1 MPVLPIL
8 LHAGHFPI
16 YSYGVFTAAG
26 FLLAILWPAYMAGK
40 EGISATKMEG
50 LGLVIVLTAGLGSK
64 LLTALDY
71 PGFYSGGW
79 NHFLFD
85 QVLGRG
91 GVFYGGFLFAVA
103 GSAIYCGV
111 AGLPGWQTVDC
122 VAPGLALAQGL
133 GRVGCFLAGCCWGTP
148 TELRVGVTFTSDL
161 AHSITGVPLH
171 LRLHP
176 TQLYESAL
184 VLLSIPFLMWLRK
197 GKTFQGEVMLAY
209 VLYYAV
215 ARFVLEFFR
224 GDPRGYYF
232 NLFSTSQLISL
243 LIVPLVTIFMVRL
256 RKQAATA
263 RQGDRKTPPVLI
275 LAKARAKAI

>member
-1 MPVLPIL
+1 VLPIL
-8 LHAGHFPI
+8 LHVGHFPI
-16 YSYGVFTAAG
+16 YSYGVLTAVG
-26 FLLAILWPAYMAGK
+26 FLLAILWPICLAGK
-40 EGISATKMEG
+40 EGVPAAKMEG
-50 LGLVIVLTAGLGSK
+50 LGLVIVLTAGIGSK

-71 PGFYSGGW
+71 PGFYSGDW
-79 NHFLFD
+79 NRFFFE

-103 GSAIYCGV
+103 GSALYCRL
-111 AGLPGWQTVDC
+111 ANLPGWQVADC

-148 TELRVGVTFTSDL
+148 TQLRLGVTFTSDL
-161 AHSITGVPLH
+161 AHSIAGVPLH

-197 GKTFQGEVMLAY
+197 RKSFQGEAILAY

-215 ARFVLEFFR
+215 ARFFLEFFR

-232 NLFSTSQLISL
+232 NDLLSTSQLISL
-243 LIVPLVTIFMVRL
+243 LIIPAVTIFMVGL
-256 RKQAATA
+256 RKQATIS
-263 RQGDRKTPPVLI
+263 RQGDRKTPPVLVRT
-275 LAKARAKAI
+275 KARAKAI

>member
-26 FLLAILWPAYMAGK
+26 FLLAILWPAYLAGK

>member
-1 MPVLPIL
+1 VLPIL
-8 LHAGHFPI
+8 PLGGHFPI
-16 YSYGVFTAAG
+16 YSYGVFTTVG
-26 FLLAILWPAYMAGK
+26 FLLAILWPAYLAGK
-40 EGISATKMEG
+40 EGISAAKMEG
-50 LGLVIVLTAGLGSK
+50 LGLVIVFTAGLGSK

-103 GSAIYCGV
+103 GSAIYCRV
-111 AGLPGWQTVDC
+111 VGLPGWQTADC

-148 TELRVGVTFTSDL
+148 TQFRLGVTFTSDL
-161 AHSITGVPLH
+161 AHSITGVRLH
-171 LRLHP
+171 VRLHP

-197 GKTFQGEVMLAY
+197 GKSFQGEVILAY

-215 ARFVLEFFR
+215 ARFFLEFFR

-232 NLFSTSQLISL
+232 NDLLSTSQLISL
-243 LIVPLVTIFMVRL
+243 LIVPPVTIFMVRM
-256 RKQAATA
+256 RKQAAIA
-263 RQGDRKTPPVLI
+263 RQGDRKTPPVLV
-275 LAKARAKAI
+275 LTKARAKAI